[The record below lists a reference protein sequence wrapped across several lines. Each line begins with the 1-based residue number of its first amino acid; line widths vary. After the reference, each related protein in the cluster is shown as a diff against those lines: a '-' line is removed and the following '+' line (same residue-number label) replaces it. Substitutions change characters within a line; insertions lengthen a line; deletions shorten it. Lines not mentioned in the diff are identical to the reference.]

1 MSTNTKNESIE
12 ENMNTNISI
21 SESPITS
28 FETVDTTNLA
38 TENES
43 IITQETI
50 VTENTVSSP
59 GEVKETIISTPA
71 ISEQIVSTEI
81 KLSTPTIT
89 ETVESTS
96 AVVTKSESNKKPIE
110 KDETINSI
118 KVNETGM
125 NSSQDFNEKIEQKN
139 SKGNEDNTD
148 NAYNR
153 AITGEN
159 NPDDNEE
166 EIDQETTGSP
176 LKRTKT
182 KIKNRTSNCKERRV
196 YANIDLPKEDVDR
209 KGRPKYK
216 YVTNKIVTS
225 KYTLWTFIPKNLF
238 EQFRRAANL
247 YFLFMAVLGML
258 PFISVNNPI
267 LTVLPLSVVVFFT
280 ALKDGI
286 EDRNRHQI
294 DKQFNG
300 AICYHLQNFVN
311 VNYPKVPKVSFWK
324 RQILRIKSLFKR
336 SPKSLPQG
344 VNEGLNS
351 IDNDDEDIPP
361 SEPSNE
367 KHGPPAWR
375 KVIWRNVRVGDFL
388 LLRNNDAV
396 PADAI
401 ILSTSEPE
409 GTCFVETKD
418 LDGETNLKPRRC
430 IPDTKDIRLPIDCTK
445 ANFYID
451 SEAPNSNLYSYS
463 GALILTEP
471 SDGHDSEARSPVSE
485 RSSVSNTITLP
496 ERKWMPRKTIPVD
509 INNLLLRAH
518 VIRNTEWVIAITIF
532 TGVETKIM
540 LNSSETPSKRSRIE
554 KEMNQE
560 VNKFLYSSYLIL
572 IFKLLFL

>member
-1 MSTNTKNESIE
+1 MSTKNESIE
-12 ENMNTNISI
+12 ENMNTNVSV

-28 FETVDTTNLA
+28 FETVDTTNLV

-43 IITQETI
+43 ILTQETI
-50 VTENTVSSP
+50 VTENTISSP

-71 ISEQIVSTEI
+71 ITEQIISAETKVSM
-81 KLSTPTIT
+81 PTIT

-96 AVVTKSESNKKPIE
+96 EVVTKSESNKKTIE
-110 KDETINSI
+110 NDEFINNN
-118 KVNETGM
+118 KVNETEM
-125 NSSQDFNEKIEQKN
+125 NSSEDFNEKIEQKN
-139 SKGNEDNTD
+139 SKGNDDNTD
-148 NAYNR
+148 NTLNR
-153 AITGEN
+153 AISNNSNHTTGEN
-159 NPDDNEE
+159 NPDNNEE
-166 EIDQETTGSP
+166 EIAGSP

-182 KIKNRTSNCKERRV
+182 KIRNRTSTCKERRV

-258 PFISVNNPI
+258 PFISVNNPV

-286 EDRNRHQI
+286 EDRNRHKI
-294 DKQFNG
+294 DKQFNS
-300 AICYHLQNFVN
+300 AICYHLRNFVN
-311 VNYPKVPKVSFWK
+311 VNYPRVPKVSFWK
-324 RQILRIKSLFKR
+324 KQILRIKSLFKR
-336 SPKSLPQG
+336 SSIYSPQDS
-344 VNEGLNS
+344 NS
-351 IDNDDEDIPP
+351 IDDDDDP

-367 KHGPPAWR
+367 KLGPPSWK
-375 KVIWRNVRVGDFL
+375 KVTWRNVRVGDFL
-388 LLRNNDAV
+388 YLRNNDAV

-430 IPDTKDIRLPIDCTK
+430 VPDTKHIRTPADCENTT
-445 ANFYID
+445 FYID
-451 SEAPNSNLYSYS
+451 SEKPNSNLYSYS
-463 GALILTEP
+463 GALIITEP
-471 SDGHDSEARSPVSE
+471 CDVHDSEAISPSSE
-485 RSSVSNTITLP
+485 RSSVPNSTTFS
-496 ERKWMPRKTIPVD
+496 ERRWKPRKTIPID

-518 VIRNTEWVIAITIF
+518 VIRNTEWIIAITVF

-560 VNKFLYSSYLIL
+560 VNVFLYPSYLIL
-572 IFKLLFL
+572 II